1 MFFVALKVKDRGVLR
16 EVNMIASIE
25 ELQDLLSKV
34 SMAIIVYNILCGFF
48 NILIYVGARCRE
60 ANRTRPQ

>member
-1 MFFVALKVKDRGVLR
+1 MFFVALKVKDRGVLS

-34 SMAIIVYNILCGFF
+34 SMVIIVYKSWLHVNVLCDFF
-48 NILIYVGARCRE
+48 NILIYVGARCC
-60 ANRTRPQ
+60 